1 LHTENNYKICMHKS
15 ICIHTTYVALPDL
28 KCTELIDCRWKK
40 KVKTR
45 FKSNGQFMGGRA
57 QKPLSSPPVARISRA
72 CARGRRK
79 DLIQR
84 RAISVFLQG
93 WSNRFFPT
101 GGSTVMNFHFTRHT
115 NSKLREKPILLKH
128 FSKNSI
134 LLQGVETWFHNSILF
149 QYRAGPLKH

>member
-1 LHTENNYKICMHKS
+1 M
-15 ICIHTTYVALPDL
+15 
-28 KCTELIDCRWKK
+28 KK

-101 GGSTVMNFHFTRHT
+101 GGVNSDEFSFHQAHQLEIKRKTYIT
-115 NSKLREKPILLKH
+115 K
-128 FSKNSI
+128 
-134 LLQGVETWFHNSILF
+134 TF
-149 QYRAGPLKH
+149 QQKFNTSSRCWNL